1 MMMMMINR
9 AVRVFAVLS
18 LCALLIPVSGCSGV
32 QFHTIDAS
40 FEHQTPPQQDY
51 TIGTIEDLW
60 AIVEVTINGQGPFRM
75 LLDTGADSSLLST
88 KVAAQLDLN
97 EVGTAR
103 LRDIHG
109 KTEPH
114 VVYWADEIRL
124 GPVHLYGAPLITTD
138 SLDWFFERYQ
148 LDGLLGYYGINLYTL
163 DLDYPN
169 GVVRISD
176 QPLRPDDPN
185 VVEIVGMRG
194 ATVMIRLEHTPA
206 SGGASLSGVYGVDS
220 GGKFV
225 LSVPEKHAKHL
236 AQRATLRNTGKSSG
250 LNGTSKD
257 NRVVPLHGE
266 IQLGPHRVTHAQVE
280 LDNAHRL
287 IGHEFLQCFRVQI
300 DPLFKH
306 MRFSLPEP
314 VDGPVRI
321 PVMYGIGVMDVLRIE
336 NELIVTRI
344 ADQSP
349 AMLAGLRPNDRVVEV
364 NGESAVSPSGYR
376 WLTWEWPSNEPVRMI
391 IERRGERLE
400 MQMGMEPLFP
410 DDPEVLLERS
420 PDLELPGVHIRK
432 LPDGTY
438 EMYQ

>member
-1 MMMMMINR
+1 MMTINR
-9 AVRVFAVLS
+9 ALRVFAMFS
-18 LCALLIPVSGCSGV
+18 LCALLIPASGCSGV
-32 QFHTIDAS
+32 QFHAIDAS
-40 FEHQTPPQQDY
+40 FEHQTPPQRDY

-88 KVAAQLDLN
+88 KVAAQLDL
-97 EVGTAR
+97 EELGTAR

-114 VVYWADEIRL
+114 VVYWADEVRL
-124 GPVHLYGAPLITTD
+124 GPVHLNGAPLITTD

-169 GVVRISD
+169 GVVRISE
-176 QPLRPDDPN
+176 QPLNPDDPD

-194 ATVMIRLEHTPA
+194 STVMVRLEHTPA
-206 SGGASLSGVYGVDS
+206 SGEASLSGVYGVDS

-236 AQRATLRNTGKSSG
+236 AQRATLRNMGKSFG
-250 LNGTSKD
+250 LNGTSMD

-266 IQLGPHRVTHAQVE
+266 IQLGPHRVTGAQVE

-287 IGHEFLQCFRVQI
+287 VGHEFLQCFRVQI
-300 DPLFKH
+300 DPLFKR

-314 VDGPVRI
+314 GNDPVRV
-321 PVMYGIGVMDVLRIE
+321 PPMYGVGIMDYFRVDD
-336 NELIVTRI
+336 ELIVSRV

-349 AMLAGLRPNDRVVEV
+349 AMLAGLRPNDRIIEV
-364 NGESAVSPSGYR
+364 NGEPSTSQRSYR
-376 WLTWEWPSNEPVRMI
+376 WLTWSWEKSKPVRMI
-391 IERRGERLE
+391 VKRRDEHIE

-410 DDPEVLLERS
+410 DDLAKRG
-420 PDLELPGVHIRK
+420 PDLKLPGIHVRK

-438 EMYQ
+438 EMYE